1 MLKFVML
8 PNLQLISDL
17 VQNNIWLLPIAGLSL
32 EIVFLAFKESLRSP
46 PDHPSTA
53 AEASDKLASHAL
65 TILGLVFTGTTFLLS
80 NNSDYS
86 NGTALLFFVSMGLMF
101 FSFQFRN
108 LTNQKNLYYFIQDK
122 SVSWGIISL
131 IMGVTLL
138 AVDKNLLK
146 VSF

>member
-1 MLKFVML
+1 M
-8 PNLQLISDL
+8 
-17 VQNNIWLLPIAGLSL
+17 
-32 EIVFLAFKESLRSP
+32 
-46 PDHPSTA
+46 
-53 AEASDKLASHAL
+53 
-65 TILGLVFTGTTFLLS
+65 FTGTTFLLS